1 MYNYAYPYPIYT
13 SQGTNNNDGT
23 NGWWAIFI
31 VIIIILTSFLRKI
44 VTRFHYDKINYI
56 K

>member
-31 VIIIILTSFLRKI
+31 VIIIIFNI
-44 VTRFHYDKINYI
+44 YCYYNYLLPLLGI
-56 K
+56 WW